1 MMLLEIR
8 NCRGKNNEIKLHDKF
23 GGFELVCSI
32 RIVVRKASSK
42 NCTGL

>member
-1 MMLLEIR
+1 MMPLEIR
-8 NCRGKNNEIKLHDKF
+8 NCRGKNNEIKLDDKF